1 MSSVSC
7 RCRTIRL
14 GKRTL
19 SGKTR
24 KSPAQFVREVR
35 AELRRVVWPTR
46 RETGVATLMV
56 FVMVAI
62 MSVFFLLV
70 DQVISSAVQAILG

>member
-1 MSSVSC
+1 MSDKV
-7 RCRTIRL
+7 
-14 GKRTL
+14 
-19 SGKTR
+19 R

-35 AELRRVVWPTR
+35 TELRRVVWPTR

-62 MSVFFLLV
+62 MAVFFLLV

>member
-1 MSSVSC
+1 MAA
-7 RCRTIRL
+7 
-14 GKRTL
+14 KE
-19 SGKTR
+19 R

-56 FVMVAI
+56 FVMVTI
-62 MSVFFLLV
+62 MSLFFLLV
-70 DQVISSAVQAILG
+70 DQVISTAVQAILG